1 MTSWGPENK
10 ILKKYLNYKSI
21 WNLIYEIEHDKKP
34 KMILNDYRINIRNKK
49 YNKKIKKFKRLPNDI
64 LKNIFSYVEDDYII
78 GHFNFICKKYKH
90 RWLNILEYIYFNGY
104 DDNKENG
111 LVDLIQYTPFNLDD
125 KKTKILATSYCSDQ
139 EDSEDDDIVY
149 CNARNNEN
157 LLDKYGY
164 IYEYT
169 IAPKRSSFPNLEG
182 YEKHQSKAIDP
193 KGLARDYINRV
204 KNLKNI
210 DQRQYFKVIFYII
223 NKYKTTK
230 IDELKFESILKK
242 NNNEELIT
250 EAEIDF
256 KDKCSCQGCYDDYEF
271 GYYFFSLKHDFNNE
285 NDTLRELSFCWNDE
299 GGAYGDWW

>member
-1 MTSWGPENK
+1 MVTYILHIMASWGPENK

-182 YEKHQSKAIDP
+182 YEKHQSK
-193 KGLARDYINRV
+193 
-204 KNLKNI
+204 
-210 DQRQYFKVIFYII
+210 
-223 NKYKTTK
+223 
-230 IDELKFESILKK
+230 
-242 NNNEELIT
+242 
-250 EAEIDF
+250 
-256 KDKCSCQGCYDDYEF
+256 
-271 GYYFFSLKHDFNNE
+271 
-285 NDTLRELSFCWNDE
+285 
-299 GGAYGDWW
+299 